1 MKNLKFN
8 VPHVGSSL
16 SLHVGRLALICGLN
30 LTFWLFPGCV
40 NVDDEVAARPSELWR
55 PPAEA
60 LRNAPKPDN
69 PGMDAVNF
77 IAGEDKYY
85 TQNPSG
91 SNESP
96 VASVGLPK
104 LDLPALVDIALSNNP
119 DTRYTWLIAR
129 TRASE
134 YGQSLST
141 YYPYVS
147 VGASVQREKLK
158 NVNFAGKT
166 YATTYG
172 PSLDINWLLFNF
184 GAREAQANAARQ
196 ALYASNY
203 DFNQIY
209 QDVVR
214 TVLVN
219 YYDLWSAESNL
230 AASQAYLRNTEA
242 TYDAASKK
250 LESGLGNKQD
260 ALRALANVKTA
271 EAQIEGDL
279 ANIEAARAKLATSL
293 GVEVSSNLQIEQIE
307 EFPDFAGLDAD
318 VNRLVAEAL
327 QNRPTLLSSYASVR
341 EQEYNL
347 DAARADLFPELS
359 AQVSMQYAEVTGSNP
374 SPYNDYVA
382 ALVLEWDIF
391 QGFYKWYEIDK
402 QRELTRAARQDARRV
417 ELEVLQQV
425 WTAFFAYRSA
435 IKQVDSTTSALDAQ
449 QEAYDA
455 IAIGYQSGIN
465 SLLDLLTSQEDLDN
479 ARRNLI
485 SAKNTLGTSIADL
498 ARATGRLP
506 RLTADQ

>member
-1 MKNLKFN
+1 MQDSDFKVSQGKSAS
-8 VPHVGSSL
+8 HAAAGK
-16 SLHVGRLALICGLN
+16 LALLGVLN
-30 LTFWLFPGCV
+30 VSLFLFHGCV
-40 NVDDEVAARPSELWR
+40 NVDEEVAARPSELWR

-60 LRNAPKPDN
+60 QANAPKPDN
-69 PGMDAVNF
+69 PGIDAVNF
-77 IAGEDKYY
+77 VAGQDKYY
-85 TQNPSG
+85 TQGLAGYEKN
-91 SNESP
+91 P

-119 DTRYTWLIAR
+119 ETRYTWLIAR

-134 YGQSLST
+134 YGQSLSE

-147 VGASVQREKLK
+147 VGASVAREKQK
-158 NVNFAGKT
+158 NVAVPGKT
-166 YATTYG
+166 YSTAYG
-172 PSLDINWLLFNF
+172 PSLNINWLLFNF
-184 GAREAQANAARQ
+184 GEREATANAARQ
-196 ALYASNY
+196 ALFASNFTY
-203 DFNQIY
+203 NQIY

-214 TVLVN
+214 EVLIR

-230 AASQAYLRNTEA
+230 EASKAFLLNTEA
-242 TYDAASKK
+242 TFDAADKK
-250 LESGLGNKQD
+250 LKSGLGNKQD

-271 EAQIEGDL
+271 EAQIEGDI
-279 ANIEAARAKLATSL
+279 AAIEAARAKLATAL
-293 GVEVSSNLQIEQIE
+293 GIEVSASLQIEQIE
-307 EFPDFAGLDAD
+307 EFPEFDTLDAD

-327 QNRPTLLSSYASVR
+327 QNRPNLLSSYASVR
-341 EQEYNL
+341 EQEFNL

-359 AQVSMQYAEVTGSNP
+359 AQVSMQYLELTGSNP

-402 QRELTRAARQDARRV
+402 QRDRARAARQDARQV

-449 QEAYDA
+449 QQAYDA
-455 IAIGYQSGIN
+455 ISIGYESGIN
-465 SLLDLLTSQEDLDN
+465 NLLDLLTSQEDLDD

-485 SAKNTLGTSIADL
+485 SAKNSLGTSIADL
-498 ARATGRLP
+498 ARATGNLP
-506 RLTADQ
+506 RLTREQ